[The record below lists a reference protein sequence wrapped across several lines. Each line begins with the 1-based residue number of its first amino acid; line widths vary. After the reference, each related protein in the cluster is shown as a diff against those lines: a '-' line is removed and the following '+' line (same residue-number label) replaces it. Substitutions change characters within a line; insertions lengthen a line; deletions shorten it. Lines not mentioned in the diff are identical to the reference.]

1 MSGTDLDFFQVD
13 RPWGNFKQF
22 THNLSSTVKILA
34 VKPGAELSL
43 QSHEKREEFWY
54 VISGSG
60 VMDIGG
66 IKYDVKEGDK
76 ANILAGSKHRLS
88 AGADGIKVLEIAT
101 GDFEEDDETRYE
113 DKYGR
118 V

>member
-1 MSGTDLDFFQVD
+1 MPGTDLNMFQVD

-22 THNLSSTVKILA
+22 THNLSSTVKILT
-34 VKPGAELSL
+34 VDSGEKLSL
-43 QSHEKREEFWY
+43 QSHKQRSEFWY

-60 VMDIGG
+60 IMDIGG
-66 IKYDVKEGDK
+66 VKYNVKEGDK
-76 ANILAGSKHRLS
+76 ANIMVGVKHRLEDGQ
-88 AGADGIKVLEIAT
+88 AGIKILEIAT
-101 GDFEEDDETRYE
+101 GDFDEEDEMKYE